1 MKHTVLVGV
10 IVFGVICGGHINEV
24 VAYPSV
30 VRNGESNSL
39 LGFVNTHEGSPIK
52 NLKDQL
58 IYELED
64 AAGRLTVENK
74 HF

>member
-1 MKHTVLVGV
+1 MKQAVLIGAVL
-10 IVFGVICGGHINEV
+10 FGVICGGHIKEV

-30 VRNGESNSL
+30 IRNGESNYL
-39 LGFVNTHEGSPIK
+39 RGYVITHEGSPIRH
-52 NLKDQL
+52 LKDQL
-58 IYELED
+58 IDELEE

>member
-1 MKHTVLVGV
+1 MKQTVLIGV
-10 IVFGVICGGHINEV
+10 ILFGVICGGYNKEV

-39 LGFVNTHEGSPIK
+39 RGFVNTNGGSPIK
-52 NLKDQL
+52 RLKDQL
-58 IYELED
+58 IDELED
-64 AAGRLTVENK
+64 AAGRLTLENK

>member
-1 MKHTVLVGV
+1 MNQTVLIGV
-10 IVFGVICGGHINEV
+10 ILFGVICGGHINEV
-24 VAYPSV
+24 VAHPSV

-39 LGFVNTHEGSPIK
+39 FGFVKPHEGSPIK
-52 NLKDQL
+52 HLKDQL
-58 IYELED
+58 INELED

>member
-1 MKHTVLVGV
+1 MKQTVLIGV
-10 IVFGVICGGHINEV
+10 VLFGVICGGYNKEV

-39 LGFVNTHEGSPIK
+39 QGFIDTHGGSPIK
-52 NLKDQL
+52 HLKYQL
-58 IYELED
+58 IDELKD